1 MNAPRVE
8 RADRTS
14 YTEGRVATNT
24 RMEVPVTN
32 AIPDQLRRFRTMGL
46 IYTGIDEAGYGPMLG
61 PLTVARVTMKIHDWT
76 PGDPPPDLWS
86 LLKESICKTKREATT
101 RIAVGD
107 SKDLKLANTTK
118 TKHPL
123 YHLERGILAFLAARD
138 GKSPV
143 SDSELQ
149 KCLSAQLDAQ
159 EWYDADPV
167 AMPLGVS
174 QDMLGIEANQLRAAM
189 HKHGIELLDIN
200 VRVVPESEF
209 NALYTRHQ
217 TKAAATGTALRE
229 HINASKIHQCD
240 GYESR
245 IVCDRQSGR
254 TKYARMLG
262 HLFDDVT
269 IEEESPRA
277 SRYTCDQH
285 TGVLLTPGADGA
297 YFPVALASMAAKLVR
312 ELAMMRFNAYWG
324 ARIPELKPT
333 AGYVQ
338 DARRWLSDT
347 HEHITEE
354 QRAQMIRLA

>member
-1 MNAPRVE
+1 
-8 RADRTS
+8 
-14 YTEGRVATNT
+14 
-24 RMEVPVTN
+24 
-32 AIPDQLRRFRTMGL
+32 MGL

-61 PLTVARVTMKIHDWT
+61 PLTVARVTMKIHDWR
-76 PGDPPPDLWS
+76 PGDPPPDLWQI
-86 LLKESICKTKREATT
+86 LKDSVCKSKREAKS

-123 YHLERGILAFLAARD
+123 HHLERGLLAFLAARD
-138 GKSPV
+138 GNAPG
-143 SDSELQ
+143 SDSELY
-149 KCLSAQLDAQ
+149 KCLGAQLDDQA
-159 EWYDADPV
+159 WYSAEPV
-167 AMPLGVS
+167 SLPLGVTT
-174 QDMLGIEANQLRAAM
+174 DMLGIEANQLRAAM

-209 NALYTRHQ
+209 NAIYTSHQ
-217 TKAAATGTALRE
+217 TKAAATGTALRK
-229 HINASKIHQCD
+229 HIEASKQHACD

-262 HLFDDVT
+262 YLFNEVA

-277 SRYTCDQH
+277 SRYTCDAR

-324 ARIPELKPT
+324 ERIPELKPT

-338 DARRWLSDT
+338 DARRWLADT
-347 HEHITEE
+347 HEYITDE

>member
-1 MNAPRVE
+1 
-8 RADRTS
+8 
-14 YTEGRVATNT
+14 
-24 RMEVPVTN
+24 
-32 AIPDQLRRFRTMGL
+32 MGL

-61 PLTVARVTMKIHDWT
+61 PLTVARVTLKIHEWS
-76 PGDPPPDLWS
+76 PGDPPPDIWEI
-86 LLKESICKTKREATT
+86 LKESVCKTKREAKT

-123 YHLERGILAFLAARD
+123 HHLERGILAFLAARD
-138 GKSPV
+138 GSAPQ
-143 SDSELQ
+143 SDSELYEH
-149 KCLSAQLDAQ
+149 LGAQLDDRA
-159 EWYDADPV
+159 WYDADPV
-167 AMPLGVS
+167 ALPLGVS
-174 QDMLGIEANQLRAAM
+174 ADMLGIEANQLRSAM

-200 VRVVPESEF
+200 VRVVTESEF

-217 TKAAATGTALRE
+217 TKAAATGIALRE
-229 HINASKIHQCD
+229 HIEASKQHACD

-262 HLFDDVT
+262 HLFHDVT

-277 SRYTCDQH
+277 SRYTCDAH

-324 ARIPELKPT
+324 ERIPELKPT

-338 DARRWLSDT
+338 DARRWLSDI
-347 HEHITEE
+347 HDYITEE
-354 QRAQMIRLA
+354 QRTQMIRLA